1 MKNKKENKAK
11 AFVNINDKIVDNNDN
26 KITNNAEITTI
37 NKSRNNDNKHN
48 LLSVIISCFFD
59 SAEKC
64 NLDNK
69 KVNEVIKEIQHLFNK
84 NSKER
89 DKRCFVCG
97 RS

>member
-1 MKNKKENKAK
+1 MKNKKENKVK
-11 AFVNINDKIVDNNDN
+11 AFVNINGKIIDNNDR
-26 KITNNAEITTI
+26 KITDTAEITYT
-37 NKSRNNDNKHN
+37 NKSRNNENKHN

-69 KVNEVIKEIQHLFNK
+69 KVNEAIKEIQHLFNK
-84 NSKER
+84 NPKKR

-97 RS
+97 KS